1 MTRPYNR
8 HCRVKTPAGLL
19 AKRRR
24 KVGENS
30 MFIDAIMWY
39 FGMNK
44 SQATQY
50 YKELLANGETYR
62 MEEILRGYQNQ
73 CKLAFYND

>member
-1 MTRPYNR
+1 MY
-8 HCRVKTPAGLL
+8 
-19 AKRRR
+19 
-24 KVGENS
+24 
-30 MFIDAIMWY
+30 IDAIMWF

-44 SQATQY
+44 TQATQY

-62 MEEILRGYQNQ
+62 LEEILRGYQNQ